1 MSNFRKVEHKQEERN
16 YSIRRK
22 KKQKL
27 KTDKE
32 VIDILKIMNEE
43 YN

>member
-1 MSNFRKVEHKQEERN
+1 MSNLRKIEQKQEERN
-16 YSIRRK
+16 FSIRRK

>member
-1 MSNFRKVEHKQEERN
+1 MSNLRKIEQKQEERN
-16 YSIRRK
+16 FSIRRK
-22 KKQKL
+22 KKKKL